1 MATKNDKSWGGYGSW
16 SKMMDAKN
24 QKKEANV
31 QARNSAYVQRLR
43 DPNNKFYFRDD
54 SEDY

>member
-1 MATKNDKSWGGYGSW
+1 MATKDNKSWGGYGSW

-31 QARNSAYVQRLR
+31 QARNSAYAQRLR